1 MTNVPKQQQQ
11 PVQQPPQNQP
21 GQAPVDTAAGDGG
34 GGDGP
39 AEPQPSTS
47 NGSNGY
53 DASKSRKKHKDKE
66 SEPWQEKV
74 LKFLEPVDVAPVAP
88 PPKKDYIDV
97 ALEAISVQCKENL
110 NKDEILD
117 VVDDIQQLVSRVCR
131 DKRRREQLQRNPPP
145 PPAAA
150 GGFQQDLQGAMA
162 LPPMGYNNE
171 PQFYNM

>member
-1 MTNVPKQQQQ
+1 M
-11 PVQQPPQNQP
+11 
-21 GQAPVDTAAGDGG
+21 DAAVGDGGGGG

-53 DASKSRKKHKDKE
+53 DASKSRKKCKDKE

-110 NKDEILD
+110 NKNEILD

-150 GGFQQDLQGAMA
+150 GVFQ
-162 LPPMGYNNE
+162 
-171 PQFYNM
+171 